1 MDEINKIGQIS
12 SVNDIF
18 DFKLS
23 IKTIIIIVGA
33 WVFGCLIIVII
44 MCGGVQNTF
53 QYGMNIL
60 GNLKSII
67 VDIKNKNTM
76 KITEKNREKIIE
88 KNTAKN
94 TAKNTDKKSDES
106 ADENTDKNSNA

>member
-23 IKTIIIIVGA
+23 IKTIILIAGA
-33 WVFGCLIIVII
+33 WVFGCLILLVI

-60 GNLKSII
+60 GNFKTII
-67 VDIKNKNTM
+67 VDIKNKNTAR
-76 KITEKNREKIIE
+76 ITDKNREKIIE

-94 TAKNTDKKSDES
+94 TDKKSDET
-106 ADENTDKNSNA
+106 DENTDKK